1 MEDGPIFLDLL
12 RILELYN
19 SQSGTAKKNHN
30 ASSLKWVLRRFWLVQ
45 GLKVNDKISEFE
57 IGEIMSCTAY
67 RSGTW
72 NFHVLMKCSKPFT
85 LPTIGLF

>member
-1 MEDGPIFLDLL
+1 MGQFSLAFSEYRNFIIPNPES
-12 RILELYN
+12 R
-19 SQSGTAKKNHN
+19 KKNYT
-30 ASSLKWVLRRFWLVQ
+30 ASALKWVLIRFWLLQ